1 MPITKEEEEEFEK
14 NSYIL
19 NQIKSNLD
27 ALMRQKDMFSAA
39 FIEVEKAQQSLENLE
54 TEKGKQEIMVPIGG
68 DCFIPAKA
76 DAVDKV
82 MVGIGG
88 NIFVE
93 KPVSEA
99 KEVLDKRLKMI
110 NENAQSISQNIQELE
125 MKANQLSQRNQE
137 LYNKAQEGT
146 EQHVHDETC
155 DHEH

>member
-27 ALMRQKDMFSAA
+27 ALFQQRDMFSAA
-39 FIEVEKAQQSLENLE
+39 FIEVEKAYQSLENLE
-54 TEKGKQEIMVPIGG
+54 GEKGKPELMVPIGG
-68 DCFIPAKA
+68 DCFINAKS
-76 DAVDKV
+76 DSVDKV
-82 MVGIGG
+82 VVGIGS

-93 KPVSEA
+93 KPISEA
-99 KEVLDKRLKMI
+99 KEVLEKRMKII
-110 NENAQSISQNIQELE
+110 NENAQKIAQNIQEME

-137 LYNKAQEGT
+137 IYTKAQGD
-146 EQHVHDETC
+146 QGHDH